1 MNDDEIMDM
10 LNGIDE
16 VKAFSDSLFVR
27 GPSKSLLNKDLMD
40 SCYTSKK
47 DYTDYS
53 ADMYSNDDKDNK
65 MPSGSIA
72 RIASKLNML
81 SKEAF
86 ALIDAEAEDRNMS
99 ILDVILEK
107 ARDRVIQ
114 PDVLD
119 ELEQKAIEDK
129 FSKIPELGGVKK
141 KPNIRDGKPETYS
154 INDGVAYKDWHGKTD
169 TRWK

>member
-1 MNDDEIMDM
+1 MNKITDDAIMNM
-10 LNGIDE
+10 LSGAGT
-16 VKAFSDSLFVR
+16 VKPFADSLVAR
-27 GPSKSLLNKDLMD
+27 STSKYTADNDITD
-40 SCYTSKK
+40 SYYSSKK
-47 DYTDYS
+47 DYTDYG
-53 ADMYSNDDKDNK
+53 AAMYSNDDRDNK
-65 MPSGSIA
+65 MPSGSVA
-72 RIASKLNML
+72 RIASKMNML
-81 SKEAF
+81 SEEAYKVM
-86 ALIDAEAEDRNMS
+86 LREAEDRNMS

-141 KPNIRDGKPETYS
+141 YS